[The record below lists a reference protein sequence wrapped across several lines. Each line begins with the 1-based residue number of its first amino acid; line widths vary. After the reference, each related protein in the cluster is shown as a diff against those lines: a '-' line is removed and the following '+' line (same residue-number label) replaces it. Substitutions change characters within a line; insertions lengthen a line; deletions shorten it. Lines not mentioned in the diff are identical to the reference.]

1 MNKKYLIAI
10 LIIAIVAFA
19 GVEIFRKTE
28 TEEPKNNTNNTS
40 NTINTNTANTENT
53 SNENNT
59 NTTNNISEPEDNTTN
74 TTNKTNSEPKVEP
87 TPTEKITNGEDL
99 IAKAKTITARGWAGA
114 SNNVI
119 GLKDGILYYYNK
131 SSGEFYEIAEG
142 IEDIYF
148 KTEYAEDI
156 TAKKGTDF
164 KEIKEKPLFVEYE

>member
-28 TEEPKNNTNNTS
+28 TEEPKNNTS
-40 NTINTNTANTENT
+40 NTVNTENT

-59 NTTNNISEPEDNTTN
+59 NTPNNISEPEDNTTN
-74 TTNKTNSEPKVEP
+74 TTNTTNTLNSDPKVEP

-99 IAKAKTITARGWAGA
+99 IAKAKTLTARGWAGA

-142 IEDIYF
+142 I
-148 KTEYAEDI
+148 
-156 TAKKGTDF
+156 
-164 KEIKEKPLFVEYE
+164 

>member
-28 TEEPKNNTNNTS
+28 TEEPKNNTS
-40 NTINTNTANTENT
+40 NTVNTENT
-53 SNENNT
+53 SNEINT
-59 NTTNNISEPEDNTTN
+59 NTPNNISEPEDNTTN
-74 TTNKTNSEPKVEP
+74 TTNTTNTLNSDPKVEP

-99 IAKAKTITARGWAGA
+99 IAKAKTLTARGWAGA

-164 KEIKEKPLFVEYE
+164 KEVKERPLFVEYE

>member
-28 TEEPKNNTNNTS
+28 TEESKNNTS
-40 NTINTNTANTENT
+40 NTANTENT

-74 TTNKTNSEPKVEP
+74 TTNSDPKVEP
-87 TPTEKITNGEDL
+87 TPIEKITNGEEL
-99 IAKAKTITARGWAGA
+99 IAKAKTLTARGWAGA

-119 GLKDGILYYYNK
+119 GLKDGILYYYDK
-131 SSGEFYEIAEG
+131 SSKEIYEIAEG

-156 TAKKGTDF
+156 TAKKGKDF
-164 KEIKEKPLFVEYE
+164 KEIKEKPEFVEYE

>member
-28 TEEPKNNTNNTS
+28 TEEPKNNTS
-40 NTINTNTANTENT
+40 NTANTENT

-74 TTNKTNSEPKVEP
+74 TTNTTNSAPKVEP

-99 IAKAKTITARGWAGA
+99 IAKAKTLTARGWAGA

-164 KEIKEKPLFVEYE
+164 KEVKEKPLFVEYE

>member
-1 MNKKYLIAI
+1 MNKKYLIAK

-28 TEEPKNNTNNTS
+28 TEEPKNNTS
-40 NTINTNTANTENT
+40 NTVNTENT

-59 NTTNNISEPEDNTTN
+59 NTPNNISEPEDNTTN
-74 TTNKTNSEPKVEP
+74 TTNTTNTLNSDPKVEP

-99 IAKAKTITARGWAGA
+99 IAKAKTLTARGWAGA

-164 KEIKEKPLFVEYE
+164 KEVKERPLFVEYE

>member
-28 TEEPKNNTNNTS
+28 TEEPKNNTS
-40 NTINTNTANTENT
+40 NTVNTENT

-59 NTTNNISEPEDNTTN
+59 NTPNNISEPEDNTTN
-74 TTNKTNSEPKVEP
+74 TTNTTNTLNSDPKVEL

-99 IAKAKTITARGWAGA
+99 IAKAKTLTARGWAGA

-164 KEIKEKPLFVEYE
+164 KEVKERPLFVEYE

>member
-28 TEEPKNNTNNTS
+28 TEEPKNNTS
-40 NTINTNTANTENT
+40 NTVNTENT

-59 NTTNNISEPEDNTTN
+59 NTPNNISEPEDNTTN
-74 TTNKTNSEPKVEP
+74 TTNTTNTLNSDPKVEP

-99 IAKAKTITARGWAGA
+99 IAKAKTLTARGWAGA

>member
-28 TEEPKNNTNNTS
+28 TEEPKNNTS
-40 NTINTNTANTENT
+40 NTANTENT
-53 SNENNT
+53 SNEN

-74 TTNKTNSEPKVEP
+74 TTNSDPKVEP

-164 KEIKEKPLFVEYE
+164 KEVKEKPLFVEYE

>member
-28 TEEPKNNTNNTS
+28 TEEPKNNTS
-40 NTINTNTANTENT
+40 NTVNTENT

-59 NTTNNISEPEDNTTN
+59 NTPNNISEPEDNTTNTTN

>member
-28 TEEPKNNTNNTS
+28 TEEPKNNTS
-40 NTINTNTANTENT
+40 NTANTENT
-53 SNENNT
+53 SNEN

-74 TTNKTNSEPKVEP
+74 TTNSDPKVEP

-131 SSGEFYEIAEG
+131 SSGEFYEVAEG

-164 KEIKEKPLFVEYE
+164 KEVKEKPLFVEYE

>member
-28 TEEPKNNTNNTS
+28 TEEPKNNTS
-40 NTINTNTANTENT
+40 NTVNTENT

-59 NTTNNISEPEDNTTN
+59 NTPNNISEPEDNTTN
-74 TTNKTNSEPKVEP
+74 TTNTTNTLNSDPKVEP

-99 IAKAKTITARGWAGA
+99 IAKAKTLTARGWAGA

-131 SSGEFYEIAEG
+131 SSGECYEIAEG

-164 KEIKEKPLFVEYE
+164 KEVKERPLFVEYE

>member
-19 GVEIFRKTE
+19 GVEFFRKTE
-28 TEEPKNNTNNTS
+28 TEEPKNNTS
-40 NTINTNTANTENT
+40 NTANTENT
-53 SNENNT
+53 SNEN

-74 TTNKTNSEPKVEP
+74 TTNSDPKVEP

-131 SSGEFYEIAEG
+131 SSGEFYEVAEG

-164 KEIKEKPLFVEYE
+164 KEVKEKPLFVEYE

>member
-1 MNKKYLIAI
+1 MNKKYLVAI
-10 LIIAIVAFA
+10 LIIAIVVFA

-28 TEEPKNNTNNTS
+28 TEEPKNNTS
-40 NTINTNTANTENT
+40 NTANTENT

-59 NTTNNISEPEDNTTN
+59 NTPNNISEPEDNTTN
-74 TTNKTNSEPKVEP
+74 TTNTTNTPNSDPKVEP

-164 KEIKEKPLFVEYE
+164 KEVKERPLFVEYE

>member
-28 TEEPKNNTNNTS
+28 TEEPKNNTS
-40 NTINTNTANTENT
+40 NTANTENT

-59 NTTNNISEPEDNTTN
+59 NTTNNISEPENNTTN
-74 TTNKTNSEPKVEP
+74 TTNTTNTPNSDPKVEP

-99 IAKAKTITARGWAGA
+99 IAKAKTLTARGWAGA

-164 KEIKEKPLFVEYE
+164 KEVKERPLFVEYE

>member
-19 GVEIFRKTE
+19 GVEFFRKTE
-28 TEEPKNNTNNTS
+28 TEEPKNNTS
-40 NTINTNTANTENT
+40 NTANTENT
-53 SNENNT
+53 SNEN

-74 TTNKTNSEPKVEP
+74 TTNSDPKVEP

-119 GLKDGILYYYNK
+119 GLKDEILYYYNK

-164 KEIKEKPLFVEYE
+164 KEVKEKPLFVEYE

>member
-28 TEEPKNNTNNTS
+28 TEEPKNNTS
-40 NTINTNTANTENT
+40 NTANTENT
-53 SNENNT
+53 SNEN

-74 TTNKTNSEPKVEP
+74 TTTTTNTTNTTNSEPKVEP
-87 TPTEKITNGEDL
+87 IPTEKITNGEEL

-164 KEIKEKPLFVEYE
+164 KEVKEKPLFVEYE

>member
-40 NTINTNTANTENT
+40 NTINTNTANT